1 MSEITFYSSYLH
13 TFCNTGNEMLEAIDK
28 IISGEIVWF
37 DDSTL

>member
-37 DDSTL
+37 DNNTL